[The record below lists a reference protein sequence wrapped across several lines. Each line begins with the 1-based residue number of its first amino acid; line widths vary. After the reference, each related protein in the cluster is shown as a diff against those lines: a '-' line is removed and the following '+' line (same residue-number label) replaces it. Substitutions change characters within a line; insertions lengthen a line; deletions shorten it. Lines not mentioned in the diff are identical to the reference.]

1 MRPTSGAV
9 FGDSENGPEDLRIA
23 PLAEGDIAAVIALA
37 GVIWRHH
44 YPGIISMEQ
53 IDYMLAQRY
62 TAAIIRAQMHSGSAW
77 WDQALAG
84 GRMIGFAQY
93 ELRASAM
100 KLDKLYLH
108 QDFQRRGYGG
118 HMLAHVEAAAR
129 RRGSNAVRLNVNKH
143 NLKSIAA
150 YRKHGYAVIETVVA
164 AIGGGY
170 VMDDYVMEKK
180 L

>member
-1 MRPTSGAV
+1 MA
-9 FGDSENGPEDLRIA
+9 SETLRIL
-23 PLAEGDIAAVIALA
+23 PLGEGDVAAVIALA

-62 TAAIIRAQMHSGSAW
+62 TPAIILEQMQSDSAW
-77 WDQALAG
+77 WDQALFG

-93 ELRASAM
+93 ELHGRSM

-108 QDFQRRGYGG
+108 QDFQRQGYGG
-118 HMLAHVEAAAR
+118 RMLAHVEDAAR
-129 RRGSNAVRLNVNKH
+129 RRGADAVRLNVNKH

-150 YRKHGYAVIETVVA
+150 YRKNGYEVIETVVVD
-164 AIGGGY
+164 IGCGY
-170 VMDDYVMEKK
+170 VMDDYVMQKA

>member
-1 MRPTSGAV
+1 LLGAL
-9 FGDSENGPEDLRIA
+9 SELRIA
-23 PLAEGDIAAVIALA
+23 PLAEGDIDAVIELA

-44 YPGIISMEQ
+44 YPGIISSEQ

-62 TAAIIRAQMHSGSAW
+62 TPAVIRAQMHSGSAW
-77 WDQALAG
+77 WDQALLD

-93 ELRASAM
+93 ELHGRSM
-100 KLDKLYLH
+100 KLDKLYMH

-118 HMLAHVEAAAR
+118 RMLAHVEDAAR
-129 RRGSNAVRLNVNKH
+129 RRGAVAVRLNVNKH

-150 YRKHGYAVIETVVA
+150 YRKNGYEVVEDVVID
-164 AIGGGY
+164 IGGGY
-170 VMDDYVMEKK
+170 VMDDYVMQKA

>member
-1 MRPTSGAV
+1 MA
-9 FGDSENGPEDLRIA
+9 SETFRIL
-23 PLAEGDIAAVIALA
+23 PLEEGDIAAVIALA

-62 TAAIIRAQMHSGSAW
+62 TPAIIHAQMQSGNAW
-77 WDQALAG
+77 WEQALLG
-84 GRMIGFAQY
+84 ERMIGFAQY
-93 ELRASAM
+93 ELHGRSM

-108 QDFQRRGYGG
+108 QDFQRQGYGG
-118 HMLAHVEAAAR
+118 RMLAHVEDAAR
-129 RRGSNAVRLNVNKH
+129 RRGAGAVRLNVNKH

-150 YRKHGYAVIETVVA
+150 YRKNGYEVVETAVVD
-164 AIGGGY
+164 IGGGY
-170 VMDDYVMEKK
+170 VMDDYVMQKA

>member
-1 MRPTSGAV
+1 MA
-9 FGDSENGPEDLRIA
+9 SETLRIL
-23 PLAEGDIAAVIALA
+23 PLEEGDIAAVIALA

-62 TAAIIRAQMHSGSAW
+62 TPAIILAQMQSGNAW
-77 WDQALAG
+77 WEQALLG
-84 GRMIGFAQY
+84 ERMIGFAQY
-93 ELRASAM
+93 ELHGRSM

-108 QDFQRRGYGG
+108 QDFQRQGYGG
-118 HMLAHVEAAAR
+118 RMLAHVEDAAR
-129 RRGSNAVRLNVNKH
+129 RRGAGAVRLNVNKH

-150 YRKHGYAVIETVVA
+150 YRKNGYEVVETVVVD
-164 AIGGGY
+164 IGGGY
-170 VMDDYVMEKK
+170 VMDDYVMHKA